1 VAIKRIE
8 EGHLEKNKLSA
19 GSFFKKMFSSEESTI
34 LFIFIGIIIVVSI
47 LVPDFRSSYN
57 ILVVLRQF
65 SLIAIV
71 AMGQAVVMI
80 SGSFDLSVGSIVA
93 LSGMFGTH
101 LVVNMGLPVFL
112 GVFLSTILGGICGLI
127 NGLLVA
133 KLKINGIIATLATG
147 WIFTGVIL
155 ITTKGW
161 PISDFPKNFAF
172 IGQGYVLGLPL
183 PVIYMLGVAILLSI
197 VMAKSML
204 GRSFYAIGGNP
215 VAGFFAGM
223 DVARYRILAYVMCG
237 ALAGF
242 AGVIL
247 SARVGSAQA
256 KAAFDWALPSVAAGV
271 IGGVS
276 LSGGKGKIYGVLIGA
291 ALLGII
297 TNILVL
303 INISAYWQSLISGMV
318 LLAAVAFDS
327 YRRADGTF

>member
-1 VAIKRIE
+1 MATKVVKE
-8 EGHLEKNKLSA
+8 EQQSAKISA
-19 GSFFKKMFSSEESTI
+19 GSFIKKIFSSDESTI

-65 SLIAIV
+65 SLITIV

-80 SGSFDLSVGSIVA
+80 SGAFDLSVGPIVA

-101 LVVNMGLPVFL
+101 LVVTMGFPV
-112 GVFLSTILGGICGLI
+112 ILGIILAVALGGVCGFI

-133 KLKINGIIATLATG
+133 KLRIDGIIATLASG

-161 PISDFPKNFAF
+161 PISDFPKNFGF
-172 IGQGYVLGLPL
+172 IGQGYVFGLPL
-183 PVIYMLGVAILLSI
+183 PVIYMVGIAILLS
-197 VMAKSML
+197 VFMAKSRI
-204 GRSFYAIGGNP
+204 GRNFYAIGGNP
-215 VAGFFAGM
+215 VAGFFAGIN
-223 DVARYRILAYVMCG
+223 VARYRILAYVICG

-291 ALLGII
+291 AFLGII

-303 INISAYWQSLISGMV
+303 IHISAYWQSLISGMV
-318 LLAAVAFDS
+318 LLSAVAFDS
-327 YRRADGTF
+327 YRRADGTI